1 MVNKNTQQKNLN
13 DSDNGLKRALKTNQ
27 LSMIAMGCA
36 IGTGL
41 FLGSG
46 LAISTAGPGV
56 LLSYGVGALIV
67 LLLMGCLSEMTV
79 AHPTTGAFGTIAE
92 KYVSPLAGYLVKYSY
107 WIANVLAVGVEV
119 SAIAVY
125 MKYWF
130 PHVPGMVWIG
140 LFAAVLIYVNATS
153 VNAFG
158 TFEYWFSMIKISAIV
173 GFILLGSYILIGGT
187 HQSNLGPENLV
198 NDRGF
203 IPFGWWGVWVATFIS
218 LFSFLGTE
226 LIAVTAGE
234 AKDPDVAVPKALKA
248 TVFRLST
255 FYILTIGI
263 MLMIVPW
270 KSAGVEESPFVKVM
284 ELLNIPGASGIMNF
298 IILTAALSA
307 MNSQLYASTRMMFS
321 LSKGNDAP
329 AFLGKL
335 SKKGVPLRAL
345 TVSTLG
351 IFLAALV
358 SAVLPG
364 SSYAF
369 MMGIS
374 MFGAIFTWFMVFV
387 SHLFFRKKWEK
398 TGGRKLP
405 VKMVGFPYLT
415 IIGAILLLSLMITTW
430 FTDFKIM
437 LQFGIPWLLFLT
449 VSYYIFKKRSSNQ
462 NTEKKTDDI
471 LTKNVN

>member
-1 MVNKNTQQKNLN
+1 MNNGNNSQ
-13 DSDNGLKRALKTNQ
+13 NGLKRELKTNQ

-56 LLSYGVGALIV
+56 LLSYGVGAIIV

-107 WIANVLAVGVEV
+107 WVANVLAVGVEI

-130 PHVPGMVWIG
+130 PHVPGMVWIV

-173 GFILLGSYILIGGT
+173 GFILLGSYILFGGT

-203 IPFGWWGVWVATFIS
+203 LPFGWWGVWVATFIS

-284 ELLNIPGASGIMNF
+284 DLLNIPGASGIMNF
-298 IILTAALSA
+298 IILTAALSS

-335 SKKGVPLRAL
+335 NKKGVPLRAL
-345 TVSTLG
+345 AVSTLG

-387 SHLFFRKKWEK
+387 SHLFFRRKWEK
-398 TGGRKLP
+398 SGGRKLP

-449 VSYYIFKKRSSNQ
+449 VTYYIFKKRASTQNSNRKQ
-462 NTEKKTDDI
+462 RI
-471 LTKNVN
+471 S

>member
-1 MVNKNTQQKNLN
+1 MGNKNIHLN
-13 DSDNGLKRALKTNQ
+13 KGNESGIGLKRELKTKQ
-27 LSMIAMGCA
+27 LTMIAMGCA

-56 LLSYGVGALIV
+56 ILSYAIGAFIV

-79 AHPTTGAFGTIAE
+79 AHPTSGSFGTISE
-92 KYVSPLAGYLVKYSY
+92 KYVSPLAGFLVRYSY

-130 PHVPGMVWIG
+130 PDVPGFIWIL
-140 LFAAVLIYVNATS
+140 LFAGVLIYVNATS
-153 VNAFG
+153 VNTFA

-173 GFILLGSYILIGGT
+173 GFILLGSYVLFGNSA
-187 HQSNLGPENLV
+187 QPNMGPENIV
-198 NDRGF
+198 NDGGF
-203 IPFGWWGVWVATFIS
+203 LPFGWWGMWVAIFIS

-226 LIAVTAGE
+226 MIAVTAGE
-234 AKDPDVAVPKALKA
+234 AKDPDIAVPKALKA

-255 FYILTIGI
+255 FYIITIGI

-321 LSKGNDAP
+321 LSQGNDAP
-329 AFLGKL
+329 AFLSKL
-335 SKKGVPLRAL
+335 SKKGVPLKAL
-345 TVSTLG
+345 GVSTFG
-351 IFLAALV
+351 IFLAA
-358 SAVLPG
+358 AVNALLPG

-387 SHLFFRKKWEK
+387 SHLFFRRKWEK
-398 TGGRKLP
+398 SNGRKLP
-405 VKMVGFPYLT
+405 VKMIGFPYLT
-415 IIGAILLLSLMITTW
+415 IAGAVLLLSLMITTW

-449 VSYYIFKKRSSNQ
+449 AAYFFFKKRS
-462 NTEKKTDDI
+462 NTQKSVNETNDI
-471 LTKNVN
+471 LDENIN

>member
-1 MVNKNTQQKNLN
+1 MGNKITHLN
-13 DSDNGLKRALKTNQ
+13 KGNEPENGLKRELKTQQ
-27 LSMIAMGCA
+27 LTMIAMGCA

-56 LLSYGVGALIV
+56 ILSYAIGAFIV

-79 AHPTTGAFGTIAE
+79 AHPTSGSFGTISE
-92 KYVSPLAGYLVKYSY
+92 KYVSPLAGFLVRYSY

-130 PHVPGMVWIG
+130 PDVPGFVWIL

-153 VNAFG
+153 VNTFA

-173 GFILLGSYILIGGT
+173 GFILLGSYVLFGNSA
-187 HQSNLGPENLV
+187 QPNMGPENIV
-198 NDRGF
+198 NAGGF
-203 IPFGWWGVWVATFIS
+203 LPFGWWGMWVAIFIS

-226 LIAVTAGE
+226 MIAVTAGE

-255 FYILTIGI
+255 FYIITIGI

-321 LSKGNDAP
+321 LSQGNDAP
-329 AFLGKL
+329 AFLRTL
-335 SKKGVPLRAL
+335 SKKGVPIKAL
-345 TVSTLG
+345 GVSTLG
-351 IFLAALV
+351 IFLAA
-358 SAVLPG
+358 AVNALLPG

-387 SHLFFRKKWEK
+387 SHLFFRRKWEK
-398 TGGRKLP
+398 SNGRKLP
-405 VKMVGFPYLT
+405 VKMIGFPYLT
-415 IIGAILLLSLMITTW
+415 IAGAVLLLSLMITTW

-449 VSYYIFKKRSSNQ
+449 AAYFFFKKGSNTQ
-462 NTEKKTDDI
+462 KLVNETNDI
-471 LTKNVN
+471 LDENIN

>member
-1 MVNKNTQQKNLN
+1 MGNKLTHLN
-13 DSDNGLKRALKTNQ
+13 KGNESGNGLKRELKTKQ
-27 LSMIAMGCA
+27 LTMIAMGCA

-56 LLSYGVGALIV
+56 ILSYAIGAFIV

-79 AHPTTGAFGTIAE
+79 AHPTSGSFGTISE
-92 KYVSPLAGYLVKYSY
+92 KYVSPLAGFLVRYSY

-130 PHVPGMVWIG
+130 PDVPGFVWIL
-140 LFAAVLIYVNATS
+140 LFAGVLIYVNATS
-153 VNAFG
+153 VNTFA

-173 GFILLGSYILIGGT
+173 GFILLGSYVLFGNSA
-187 HQSNLGPENLV
+187 QPNMGPENIV
-198 NDRGF
+198 NDGGF
-203 IPFGWWGVWVATFIS
+203 LPFGWWGMWVAIFIS

-226 LIAVTAGE
+226 MIAVTAGE
-234 AKDPDVAVPKALKA
+234 AQDPDVAVPKALKA

-255 FYILTIGI
+255 FYIITIGI

-270 KSAGVEESPFVKVM
+270 KSAGVEQSPFVKVM

-321 LSKGNDAP
+321 LSQGKDAP
-329 AFLGKL
+329 SFLSKL
-335 SKKGVPLRAL
+335 NKKGVPLKAL
-345 TVSTLG
+345 GVSTLG
-351 IFLAALV
+351 IFLAA
-358 SAVLPG
+358 AVNALLPG

-387 SHLFFRKKWEK
+387 SHLFFRRKWEK
-398 TGGRKLP
+398 SNGRKLP
-405 VKMVGFPYLT
+405 VRMIGYPYLT
-415 IIGAILLLSLMITTW
+415 IAGAVLLLSLMITTW

-437 LQFGIPWLLFLT
+437 IQFGIPWLLFLT
-449 VSYYIFKKRSSNQ
+449 AAYFFFKKGSNTHKVE
-462 NTEKKTDDI
+462 NDTNEI
-471 LTKNVN
+471 LNKNIN